1 MVRLLMHKYE
11 PRVLLSNSIPRSTGL
26 TLIELLVTLVIVSIL
41 AGAALPFAET
51 VTKREK
57 EIELRRALR
66 DVRSALD
73 KFNEDWQAGRIPRTS
88 EGVSEDG
95 YPRSLHILVAGI
107 DSGDARGGKLKYLR
121 RVPRDPFGDEKLEP
135 EQQWVLRGYQDDV
148 NSIVWGK
155 KDVYDIRSA
164 SEAIA
169 LDGTPVREW

>member
-11 PRVLLSNSIPRSTGL
+11 PRVSLSNSIQRAAGL

-73 KFNEDWQAGRIPRTS
+73 RFNEDWQAGRIPKIS

-95 YPRSLHILVAGI
+95 YPRSLHILVTGI
-107 DSGDARGGKLKYLR
+107 DSGDVRGKRLKYLR
-121 RVPRDPFGDEKLEP
+121 KIPRDPFGDQKLEP
-135 EQQWVLRGYQDDV
+135 EQQWVLRGYQDDLD
-148 NSIVWGK
+148 SIVWGK
-155 KDVYDIRSA
+155 KDVYDIKSA
-164 SEAIA
+164 SEARG

>member
-1 MVRLLMHKYE
+1 MHKYG
-11 PRVLLSNSIPRSTGL
+11 PRASLSNSVPSVAGL

-51 VTKREK
+51 VIGREK

-66 DVRSALD
+66 DVREAID
-73 KFNEDWQAGRIPRTS
+73 HFNEDWQAGRIPKTS

-95 YPRSLHILVAGI
+95 YPRSLQILVTGI
-107 DSGDARGGKLKYLR
+107 DSGDVRGRKLKYLR
-121 RVPRDPFGDEKLEP
+121 KIPRDPYGDQKLEP
-135 EQQWVLRGYQDDV
+135 EQQWILRGYQDEV

-155 KDVYDIRSA
+155 KDVYDIKST

-169 LDGTPVREW
+169 LDGTPIREW